1 MKNPQP
7 IDGDGLQ
14 ADLMPAGGTAKDSV
28 NIGIIGLGDMGLLYA
43 RSFLAA
49 GWKNVSVC
57 DLPSRYDEL
66 GQSLAGSGMTLH
78 RDGFSIV
85 RISDLIIYSVEAANI
100 ESVVALYGPSTK
112 VGAVVCGQTSVKEP
126 EIRAFEAHVPSDV
139 HIVTCHSMHGPRVNP
154 TSQPLVVIR
163 HRSSD
168 EAFGLTVRVLESLRS
183 NIVHLSYLDHDRITA
198 DTQVATHL
206 AFLSMGTAWKAASVY
221 PWENPSYIGGV
232 ENVKTLLMLRLYSNK
247 WHIYAGLA
255 LLNPSAKAQIRQ
267 FAKSVSELFKLMIR
281 EEEAEFRTRIA
292 AATEFVFGSRS
303 GSSSRPNLLL
313 SDNAMDQ
320 FALSAIPRNQQK
332 PNSHLSLLAVV
343 DCWAALRINPYDHLI
358 CETPPFRML
367 LGIAE
372 YLFRTPAL
380 LADAVNH
387 ALYNKDIR
395 GDDCE
400 FYTATR
406 GWVDVIEVGSFEGYR
421 KRFEDTKEF
430 FKSRLDEGAKVSALL
445 LETLAKR
452 TRE

>member
-1 MKNPQP
+1 MPNAKS
-7 IDGDGLQ
+7 IDRRGSPDGLS
-14 ADLMPAGGTAKDSV
+14 PVGRTEKDSV
-28 NIGIIGLGDMGLLYA
+28 NIGIIGLGDMGMLYA

-49 GWKNVSVC
+49 GWRNVNVC
-57 DLPSRYDEL
+57 DLPSRYEEL
-66 GQSLAGSGMTLH
+66 KKSLADTGMTLH
-78 RDGFSIV
+78 KDGFSIV

-126 EIRAFEAHVPSDV
+126 EIRAFEAHVPGDV

-168 EAFGLTVRVLESLRS
+168 EAFGLTIRVLEALKS

-281 EEEAEFRTRIA
+281 EEEAEFRARIA

-303 GSSSRPNLLL
+303 GNLLL
-313 SDNAMDQ
+313 SDNVMDQ

-380 LADAVNH
+380 LADAVQH

-421 KRFEDTKEF
+421 KRFEDTQGF
-430 FKSRLDEGAKVSALL
+430 FEGRLAEGAKVSALL
-445 LETLAKR
+445 IETLAKR
-452 TRE
+452 TGG